1 LVVQQEKGQGKETD
15 EDGEDAELKVSE
27 P

>member
-1 LVVQQEKGQGKETD
+1 VVQQEKGQGKETD